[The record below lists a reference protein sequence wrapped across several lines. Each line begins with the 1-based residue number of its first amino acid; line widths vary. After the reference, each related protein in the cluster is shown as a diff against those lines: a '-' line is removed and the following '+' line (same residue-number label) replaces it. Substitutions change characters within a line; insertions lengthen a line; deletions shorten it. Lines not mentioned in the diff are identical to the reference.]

1 MGQAS
6 ATTTLSENRN
16 DVQNEVSAPRQPRV
30 DRKRFPP
37 QLALVYQEAVAS
49 RDPRVTRVGLQILW
63 RNLRDVME
71 AGAE

>member
-1 MGQAS
+1 MGRLDRAKTPQALNLPGYWLH
-6 ATTTLSENRN
+6 ALRG
-16 DVQNEVSAPRQPRV
+16 DL
-30 DRKRFPP
+30 

-49 RDPRVTRVGLQILW
+49 RDPRVTRLGLQILW